1 MGGSA
6 VTVVRHDS
14 PLGRWEMASRDAH
27 PRVRGHVGG
36 YIGYLE
42 VTPRPLRRREVPS
55 ADITLIISLGPAIEV
70 FDAAHRG
77 GRFTSFVA
85 GVWDAPAL
93 TEHAGY
99 QHGIEVNLTPLG
111 ARRLLGLPMHHLA
124 NGVVPSRGLRACDD
138 RVVPFV
144 HRLRVRFHECDPQGV
159 VFNAHYFAY
168 FDIAL
173 TEMWRAAFG
182 SYGNVVQDGTDVV
195 VVEAAATFR
204 APARF
209 DEEID
214 VELAIARLGTTS
226 MTTQT
231 AVRRDGELLVEGRIV
246 HVFVDPATMAKQE
259 IPDRVRAG
267 LEPYTVA

>member
-1 MGGSA
+1 
-6 VTVVRHDS
+6 
-14 PLGRWEMASRDAH
+14 
-27 PRVRGHVGG
+27 
-36 YIGYLE
+36 
-42 VTPRPLRRREVPS
+42 
-55 ADITLIISLGPAIEV
+55 
-70 FDAAHRG
+70 
-77 GRFTSFVA
+77 
-85 GVWDAPAL
+85 
-93 TEHAGY
+93 
-99 QHGIEVNLTPLG
+99 
-111 ARRLLGLPMHHLA
+111 
-124 NGVVPSRGLRACDD
+124 
-138 RVVPFV
+138 VPFV

-182 SYGNVVQDGTDVV
+182 SYGNVVDDGTDVV

-209 DEEID
+209 DDEID

-231 AVRRDGELLVEGRIV
+231 AVRRDGEILVEGRIV

-259 IPDRVRAG
+259 IPRRIRAG
-267 LEPYTVA
+267 LEPYATA